1 MTRDPTTAFERNRKL
16 WDDRVAVHRRDAT
29 GFYKVGDFL
38 AGKDILGPIEAAE
51 IGDVRGLRVAHL
63 Q

>member
-1 MTRDPTTAFERNRKL
+1 MTRDPTIAFERNRRL
-16 WDDRVAVHRRDAT
+16 WDDRVAAHRRDAT
-29 GFYKVGDFL
+29 GFYKVEDFL